1 MTKRVFAGTIIFTLL
16 ANPAAADL
24 RITTFDTVKA
34 PDKVRSCIVKVLQAR
49 ADRHVD
55 AAPTTVPLSTSSRN
69 DGWAIDLL
77 HRRQRASIIVL
88 ATAASG
94 SRVVYPTQIAVDDE
108 ALAQRLEDCG

>member
-1 MTKRVFAGTIIFTLL
+1 MTRLVFAGPIILAVL

-34 PDKVRSCIVKVLQAR
+34 PDKVRTCIVKVLEAS
-49 ADRHVD
+49 ADRRGN
-55 AAPTTVPLSTSSRN
+55 ATPTMAPLSTSSRN

-77 HRRQRASIIVL
+77 HRGQRASIIII
-88 ATAASG
+88 AAAGQG
-94 SRVVYPTQIAVDDE
+94 SRVVYPAQIAMDDE